1 MSTVS
6 RRRSLKSFLH
16 DVCSALCRT
25 AYTSGWMPVFTHPL
39 ERKGFNR
46 ASMKI
51 LHFLKRNKDRWWALP
66 LIVPVV
72 LLPVFS
78 MVNTYTQLGDGI
90 VTLYYLPLSFLLALM
105 SFFGLEAIPGI
116 VLSLFFR
123 YASSVGLFE
132 TCAGILHFLVP
143 LVLSWGGYRVF
154 APRRNMTAYGDV
166 RLMAQRLFWQAFCP
180 ATLFLVLFQFAVY
193 LGVYESRQS
202 LAGLNPLNIRTLINY
217 QALLVSGLTGVPLCY
232 LLIRLIRHPRYIK
245 GLISQIRAQID
256 KKVTLVEFLLWTM
269 VLAVLLSLLL
279 VPMNE
284 NSSIFSTNYTLS
296 LLMPVMLWG
305 AMRFGYKLMSIIWT
319 PVLLLAIHYFYHY
332 IPLRPGYDIQLAITS
347 SSYLVFS
354 FVVIYMSMLATRQ
367 RAINIRSRRLALLD
381 PVVHMPN
388 LRALSR
394 ALAKTPWSALC
405 LLRIP
410 ELEVLGRNYGV
421 LLRIQYKQ
429 QLAQWINDTLQ
440 PDECVYHLTGCDLAV
455 RLNSESHQQRIDTLD
470 AHIKQFRFVWD
481 GMPLQPQVGVSYC
494 YVRSPVN
501 HLYLVLGEL
510 GVIADL
516 SLSTNHPENLQQRG
530 AVHLQRSL
538 KDKVAM
544 MNRLQTALE
553 QNAFTLMVQPVRG
566 LRGDCYHEVLLRMP
580 DENGILLSPEQFL
593 PVAQEFGLSSR
604 VDLWVLERTLSF
616 LSRHRERLP
625 GQRFAIKLAPS
636 TVCRAQFPLDVSRL
650 LAKYSV
656 EAWQLIFEVTETSTC
671 CNAELAV
678 QTLRQLQKMG
688 VRIAIDDFGTGY
700 ASYARLKSVDAD
712 ILKIDGSFIRNIV
725 SNSLDYQIVASIC
738 HLARMKKMLVVAE
751 YVETEEIHSAVLA
764 LGIDYVQGCLIGE
777 PVELESLAE
786 AETPQVSA

>member
-1 MSTVS
+1 M
-6 RRRSLKSFLH
+6 
-16 DVCSALCRT
+16 
-25 AYTSGWMPVFTHPL
+25 
-39 ERKGFNR
+39 N
-46 ASMKI
+46 I
-51 LHFLKRNKDRWWALP
+51 LLFLKNNKDRWWALP
-66 LIVPVV
+66 LILPSL
-72 LLPVFS
+72 LLPLLSVANTFS
-78 MVNTYTQLGDGI
+78 QLGDGLAA
-90 VTLYYLPLSFLLALM
+90 LYYLPLFFLLAMML
-105 SFFGLEAIPGI
+105 FFGLAAIPGI
-116 VLSLFFR
+116 ILALFFR
-123 YASSVGLFE
+123 YYPSVGLFE
-132 TCAGILHFLVP
+132 TGAGILHFIVP

-154 APRRNMTAYGDV
+154 TPRRNMTAYGDV
-166 RLMAQRLFWQAFCP
+166 RLMAQRIFWQVICP
-180 ATLFLVLFQFAVY
+180 ATLFLSLFQFAVY

-202 LAGLNPLNIRTLINY
+202 MAGLNPLNIRTLINY
-217 QALLVSGLTGVPLCY
+217 QALLVSGLTGVPLSY
-232 LLIRLIRHPRYIK
+232 LLIRLIRNPRYIRA
-245 GLISQIRAQID
+245 LISQVRGQID
-256 KKVTLVEFLLWTM
+256 KKVSVMEFLIW
-269 VLAVLLSLLL
+269 AVMLGGLLSLLL

-319 PVLLLAIHYFYHY
+319 PVLLVSIHYYYRY
-332 IPLRPGYDIQLAITS
+332 IPLHQGYDVQLAITS

-354 FVVIYMSMLATRQ
+354 FVVTYMSMLATRQ

-394 ALAKTPWSALC
+394 DLAKNPWSALC

-429 QLAQWINDTLQ
+429 KLAEWINGTLQ
-440 PDECVYHLTGCDLAV
+440 PNERVYHLTGYDLAV
-455 RLNSESHQQRIDTLD
+455 RLNTESHQQRIDTLD
-470 AHIKQFRFVWD
+470 EHIKQFRFIWD

-494 YVRSPVN
+494 FVRSPVN

-530 AVHLQRSL
+530 AVNLQRDL
-538 KDKVAM
+538 KGKVAM
-544 MNRLQTALE
+544 MNRLQRALE
-553 QNAFTLMVQPVRG
+553 QDEFTLMIQPVRG
-566 LRGDCYHEVLLRMP
+566 LRGDHYHEVLLRMP
-580 DENGILLSPEQFL
+580 DERGELISPDLFL

-604 VDLWVLERTLSF
+604 VDLWVLERTLRF
-616 LSRHRERLP
+616 LTEHRDRLP
-625 GQRFAIKLAPS
+625 GQRFAINLAPS
-636 TVCRAQFPLDVSRL
+636 TVCRAQLPLEVSRL
-650 LAKYSV
+650 LRKYSV
-656 EAWQLIFEVTETSTC
+656 EAWQLVFEITESSSFG
-671 CNAELAV
+671 NSPLAA
-678 QTLRQLQKMG
+678 QTLRQLQQMG

-751 YVETEEIHSAVLA
+751 YVETEEIRSAVHA
-764 LGIDYVQGCLIGE
+764 LGIDYVQGYLIGK
-777 PVELESLAE
+777 PVPLESLLEEKAPCE
-786 AETPQVSA
+786 SA